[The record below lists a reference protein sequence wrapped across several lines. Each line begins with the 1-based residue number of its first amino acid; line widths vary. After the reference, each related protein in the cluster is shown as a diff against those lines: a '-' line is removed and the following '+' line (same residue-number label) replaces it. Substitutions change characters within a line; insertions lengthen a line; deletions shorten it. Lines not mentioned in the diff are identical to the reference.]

1 MSKLANFH
9 TKHFVVIVLSLLVF
23 VGLLFVDKTSLK
35 STKSNEVKSS
45 DNRNSSNSVVVDESI
60 KSQLDQL
67 EKKLSNVQLASEKL
81 QILDQLVSLSMNN
94 GLIDYAVKYQKQ
106 IVEMNNED
114 HLSLQKLGD
123 LALQAMDVMN
133 LDSVEYTKM
142 SQLALESF
150 QKLKSIQREE
160 STWSVKVAIAKVKSR
175 KAPVIMEGIRD
186 LVEITQ
192 KNPNHFEANYYLG
205 YFSLESNQPEKALK
219 RFQKCI
225 ELQPQNP
232 EVLVGLGESY
242 RLLNQKEQAI
252 KNYQEALKFS
262 KNEVQKSKI
271 QSKIELLN
279 H

>member
-1 MSKLANFH
+1 MSRLANFH

-60 KSQLDQL
+60 KSQLYQL

-160 STWSVKVAIAKVKSR
+160 STWSVKVAISKVKSR

-232 EVLVGLGESY
+232 EVLIGLGESY

>member
-1 MSKLANFH
+1 MSRLANFH
-9 TKHFVVIVLSLLVF
+9 TKHFVVIASSLLVF

-45 DNRNSSNSVVVDESI
+45 DNRNSSNSVVDESI
-60 KSQLDQL
+60 KSQLYQL

-150 QKLKSIQREE
+150 QKLKSIQSEE

-232 EVLVGLGESY
+232 EVLIGLGESY

>member
-45 DNRNSSNSVVVDESI
+45 DNRNSINSVVVDESI
-60 KSQLDQL
+60 KSQLYQL

-150 QKLKSIQREE
+150 QKLKSIQSEE

-232 EVLVGLGESY
+232 EVLIGLGESY

>member
-1 MSKLANFH
+1 MSRLANFH
-9 TKHFVVIVLSLLVF
+9 TKHFVVIVSSLLVF

-35 STKSNEVKSS
+35 STKSNDVKSS

-60 KSQLDQL
+60 KSQLYQL

-150 QKLKSIQREE
+150 QKLKSIQSEE

-232 EVLVGLGESY
+232 EVLIGLGESY